1 MSPSIKASVS
11 YKKKDGSL
19 TVSDDKKYLFW
30 TPAQPPGAS
39 PSVTVPVADITNLQQ
54 TPESSAKIALKVFIK
69 EESHV
74 FSFTSK
80 DAARKEQEAV
90 TNTLR
95 DIIAANKAGVT
106 AQLAPAAAAS
116 TPGKEGGDGGQSAA
130 MAIAKAVSSKQDDSW
145 YDDNKLKNDVQ
156 LQRSLLAANK
166 PLNDRFAQA
175 LKDKPE
181 SVSVAQF
188 NTQFWSTR
196 LHLLRAFAIEKAQKE
211 GEYNVLPEIKYKTII
226 GDNGEPTKQLSVT
239 GQQIKLIF
247 KQYPVV
253 RQAYNETVP
262 KQLNENSFWQRFFQS
277 RLLKKIKGDRIDRI
291 DPQDPVLDRYLDL
304 TENRGPASLSHV
316 PQVIDLEGNEWNTSY
331 KVNREGW
338 EMRAER
344 HDEPL
349 FHTLNNLSTKLLS
362 HVAPEDSEAHGPIGM
377 DEETFQ
383 QLQLR
388 DLARNDEDNRAVL
401 NVREQQRHVGAAEDD
416 LSADARRYRQQ
427 DPCKVLSELRSGL
440 HPSHLGSD
448 DRGSLRL
455 DQVIGFNSDGDDSD
469 DDDDVSAPQTKGART
484 KSMKASTRIGSHT
497 AISSA
502 TSNILSSINNRRSH
516 ATDTTSNLQGLSQD
530 TFDTLTI
537 THNTTTEFLHYFW
550 TLFHS
555 GDSSKASELAS
566 LINTLNNSLDR
577 INAVAEQAEKER
589 QGEVEKA
596 RKYVKQY
603 YERTGKKRKL
613 DESQIR
619 GGRAVVE
626 AIVRPTVGALRE
638 AIDRYRS
645 VLEVQTKEMQ
655 AAAAVG

>member
-19 TVSDDKKYLFW
+19 TVSDDKRYLFW

-54 TPESSAKIALKVFIK
+54 TPESSPKIALKVFIK

-80 DAARKEQEAV
+80 NAARKEQEAV

-116 TPGKEGGDGGQSAA
+116 TPGKEGGDAGQSAA

-291 DPQDPVLDRYLDL
+291 DPQDPVLDRYLDF

-349 FHTLNNLSTKLLS
+349 FHTLNNLSTRLLS

-401 NVREQQRHVGAAEDD
+401 NVREQQRHAGAAEDD

-427 DPCKVLSELRSGL
+427 DSSKVLSNLRSGL
-440 HPSHLGSD
+440 RPSHLGSD

-455 DQVIGFNSDGDDSD
+455 DQVIGFTSDGDDSD
-469 DDDDVSAPQTKGART
+469 EEDASTPQTNGART
-484 KSMKASTRIGSHT
+484 KPTKVSTRIGSHT

-502 TSNILSSINNRRSH
+502 TSNILSSINSRRSH
-516 ATDTTSNLQGLSQD
+516 ATDTASNLQGLSQD

-555 GDSSKASELAS
+555 GDSSKTSELAS
-566 LINTLNNSLDR
+566 LIKTLNNSLDR

-589 QGEVEKA
+589 QAEVEKA

-613 DESQIR
+613 DESQIG

-638 AIDRYRS
+638 ATERYRS
-645 VLEVQTKEMQ
+645 VLEVQTREMQ
-655 AAAAVG
+655 AVTAAG